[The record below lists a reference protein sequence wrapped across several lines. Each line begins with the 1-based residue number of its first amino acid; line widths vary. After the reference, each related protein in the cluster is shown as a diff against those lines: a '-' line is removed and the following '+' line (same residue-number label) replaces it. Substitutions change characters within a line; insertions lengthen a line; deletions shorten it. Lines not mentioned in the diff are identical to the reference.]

1 MSTKFSE
8 EEVHNYIHTVGLEN
22 LIVDCP
28 AIDNVDDCEIAE
40 EDFFLWKII
49 KRKALSKIAQVHNS
63 VRYGNFIAS
72 KLKLPTDKT
81 TPMELD
87 FLGTH
92 EDGLFILELKVNK
105 PAERNAFSELFAYS
119 NYIADTFSGS
129 GRKDIA
135 NILVAPLDAKI
146 TRQAF
151 LYDLLITDRDIV
163 VYRPEFSGDEL
174 NTLQLNLHLPSDE
187 DFKAFTNN
195 LLAHE
200 NMSCVVASFDDLEGW
215 FDSHENDGS
224 LNSWTKEHLRKLS
237 NYTAQL
243 MEAEGLH
250 GFCFVRKPWKE
261 IPLYYRNSLIIC
273 AVNPFRLSSPVH
285 ATAITEQ
292 LSEDDKS
299 TFFEFPMLGFEG
311 RLIRIAQRAVREC
324 LTHNHGCEIELPLWE
339 GMVTSFVEVVA
350 THNFAFRPTGMLRE
364 AYVSHLDGI
373 YARNKADPEY
383 QEDVSVLKINE
394 INNWFRAWE
403 FMRGCGF
410 DEGEDGAE

>member
-1 MSTKFSE
+1 MPAKFSE
-8 EEVHNYIHTVGLEN
+8 EEVHEFIHNAGLES
-22 LIVDCP
+22 LIIDCP
-28 AIDNVDDCEIAE
+28 EIDNVDDDEAVE

-49 KRKALSKIAQVHNS
+49 KKKALSKIAQVHDS
-63 VRYGNFIAS
+63 VRYGSFIAS

-129 GRKDIA
+129 GRKDVA

-163 VYRPEFSGDEL
+163 VYRPEFSGEEL
-174 NTLQLNLHLPSDE
+174 NTLQLRLHLPSDE

-215 FDSHENDGS
+215 FDSDENNGS
-224 LNSWTKEHLRKLS
+224 LNDWTKKHLGMLS
-237 NYTAQL
+237 NYTAQR

-261 IPLYYRNSLIIC
+261 ISLYYRNSLIIC

-311 RLIRIAQRAVREC
+311 RLIRIARRAVREC
-324 LTHNHGCEIELPLWE
+324 FKHNHSCEVELPLWE
-339 GMVTSFVEVVA
+339 ELINSPQETVF

-373 YARNKADPEY
+373 YARNEADIEY
-383 QEDVSVLKINE
+383 QEDVSMLKINE

-403 FMRGCGF
+403 FMRSCGF
-410 DEGEDGAE
+410 DEEEDASE